1 MYIDIETKR
10 LLPSL
15 PNVYKHTSNF
25 QALTEDELT
34 GLFVYPIES
43 FHEDNNYTVLTDILG
58 TKYIEYDQVTLQ
70 SGEVEIGKDVKVV
83 LDEQYFI
90 DKINTDKGQTGNYPT
105 VKRALLNQPIVDTSK
120 PEEPPAEYVYSD
132 SESYV
137 FILLGTST
145 YETLNE
151 TPTEDWSTE
160 DKTSDVQKRYK
171 YSLTRTK
178 LSSMPSISVGDKVNQ
193 VNGFRGVVNSIDTSS
208 QVVKVTSCYG
218 VDQIDKAKVLT
229 IGSEELA
236 TTNVFSYEQYRKVI
250 SYGGLNIDFGS
261 EYNSDLASAKIKIE
275 TIYTS
280 ADFVETGE
288 NLTKIQHTGEDT
300 DITRAKTMNSQGR
313 LV

>member
-34 GLFVYPIES
+34 GVFVYPIES
-43 FHEDNNYTVLTDILG
+43 FHEDNNYTVLTNILG

-105 VKRALLNQPIVDTSK
+105 VKRALLNEPIVDTSK

-145 YETLNE
+145 YKTLNE

-160 DKTSDVQKRYK
+160 DKTSA
-171 YSLTRTK
+171 TRVEFG
-178 LSSMPSISVGDKVNQ
+178 SSE
-193 VNGFRGVVNSIDTSS
+193 DTSE
-208 QVVKVTSCYG
+208 
-218 VDQIDKAKVLT
+218 I
-229 IGSEELA
+229 
-236 TTNVFSYEQYRKVI
+236 
-250 SYGGLNIDFGS
+250 
-261 EYNSDLASAKIKIE
+261 
-275 TIYTS
+275 
-280 ADFVETGE
+280 
-288 NLTKIQHTGEDT
+288 
-300 DITRAKTMNSQGR
+300 
-313 LV
+313 